1 MIKIVPGE
9 SCITLV
15 IVRPER
21 RNALT
26 NAMYTDLDLALQSA
40 QAEADCNA
48 IILTGS
54 GGHFTAGNDLS
65 EFQTERGTGD
75 SPALAFLRTL
85 AGIDVPVIAA
95 VEGRAV
101 GVGVTL
107 LQHCDF
113 VYAADDAL
121 FSLPFVSLGLCP
133 EGGSSLLM
141 PQIAGARRSAEWLL
155 LGKPFTAQEAQE
167 SGFITAV
174 TPSGLS
180 LDHARTV
187 AEQLAAQPGQALRSS
202 KRILRQ
208 AGKAALDRAFD
219 TERDLFTERLRS
231 EEAQAAFRQFFER
244 KKK

>member
-1 MIKIVPGE
+1 MINTIQGD
-9 SCITLV
+9 SCVTLV
-15 IVRPER
+15 IDRPER

-26 NAMYTDLDLALQSA
+26 NAMYAELDLALQAA
-40 QAEADCNA
+40 QADPDCKA
-48 IILTGS
+48 VILTGS

-65 EFQTERGTGD
+65 EFQSARGAGD
-75 SPALAFLRTL
+75 SPALAFLRRL

-113 VYAADDAL
+113 VYAGDDAL

-141 PQIAGARRSAEWLL
+141 AQMVGARRTAEWLL
-155 LGKPFTAQEAQE
+155 LGKPFTAREAQD
-167 SGFITAV
+167 SGFITAA
-174 TPSGLS
+174 TASGQALE
-180 LDHARTV
+180 HARRIA
-187 AEQLAAQPGQALRSS
+187 AELASQPGQALRES
-202 KRILRQ
+202 KRILRK
-208 AGKAALDRAFD
+208 AGRAALDRAFD
-219 TERDLFTERLRS
+219 DERDLFTERLRS